1 MNYVTTWALF
11 KQQKIA
17 AHKINFK
24 NDKIIV
30 WLLQQDNKF
39 STGSLMAGSMTE
51 IQWKKELVVCICEC
65 GTLLSD
71 LSMIL
76 CFTLSPQPHTSQP
89 LPAPNVHNVKPI

>member
-30 WLLQQDNKF
+30 WLLQQDKF
-39 STGSLMAGSMTE
+39 STGW
-51 IQWKKELVVCICEC
+51 QH
-65 GTLLSD
+65 D
-71 LSMIL
+71 
-76 CFTLSPQPHTSQP
+76 
-89 LPAPNVHNVKPI
+89 